1 MTVSST
7 SLALVLSGG
16 GARAAYQVGVLR
28 TIAES
33 LPPSAPLPF
42 PIVCGNSA
50 GALNAAFIAA
60 DARHFDR
67 AVRGLDQLW
76 SSLAPSNVYRTER
89 RVLMLAALRMV
100 RAFFRGGAGP
110 ADNIPALL
118 DSSPLA
124 AVLERVIDFNGIQ
137 RSIDHGLVRAL
148 AITAFSYSSGRSIS
162 FCQTTPDREMWA
174 RAQRRGITDTI
185 SAKHLLASSAIPLI
199 FPAVRIRDEYY
210 GDGSM
215 RQIAPTSPAL
225 HLGAARI
232 FVIGVTRS
240 SAEQRGATEPG
251 QLPTLAAIGG
261 QMLAN
266 IFTDGM
272 ASDLEKIRLVNA
284 AVRQIPAEARLRSP
298 VPLRDVDLFSINP
311 SVSLE
316 GIARGYLNRLPRS
329 LRRALGGTGAAAG
342 SGNGLASYLLFDRDF
357 CRELI
362 DLGQRDAAARIDEI
376 NAFLAFRGSGTAPA

>member
-1 MTVSST
+1 MTST
-7 SLALVLSGG
+7 AFRSPLALVLSGG
-16 GARAAYQVGVLR
+16 GARAAYQVGVLHA
-28 TIAES
+28 IAES
-33 LPPSAPLPF
+33 LPPATPLPF

-60 DARHFDR
+60 DARYFDR

-76 SSLAPSNVYRTER
+76 TALEPAAIYRTEG

-100 RAFFRGGAGP
+100 RAFFRGYPDGA
-110 ADNIPALL
+110 AITPALL
-118 DSSPLA
+118 DSSPLGA
-124 AVLERVIDFNGIQ
+124 LLERVVDFTGIG
-137 RSIDHGLVRAL
+137 RNIADGLVQAL
-148 AITAFSYSSGRSIS
+148 AITAFSYSSGRSVS
-162 FCQTTPDREMWA
+162 FCQTTPDCPMWA
-174 RAQRRGITDTI
+174 RAQRRGIADTI
-185 SAKHLLASSAIPLI
+185 TARHLLASTAIPFI
-199 FPAVRIRDEYY
+199 FPAVRIGDEYY

-251 QLPTLAAIGG
+251 QIPTLAAIGG

-272 ASDLEKIRLVNA
+272 SSDLEKVRLVNA
-284 AVRQIPAEARLRSP
+284 AVRQIPEEARLRSP

-316 GIARGYLNRLPRS
+316 AIARCHIDCLPRP
-329 LRRALGGTGAAAG
+329 LRRALGGNSAAV
-342 SGNGLASYLLFDRDF
+342 GNGAGMASYLLFHSDF

-362 DLGQRDAAARIDEI
+362 ELGRRDARARMDEI
-376 NAFLAFRGSGTAPA
+376 SAFLAPR